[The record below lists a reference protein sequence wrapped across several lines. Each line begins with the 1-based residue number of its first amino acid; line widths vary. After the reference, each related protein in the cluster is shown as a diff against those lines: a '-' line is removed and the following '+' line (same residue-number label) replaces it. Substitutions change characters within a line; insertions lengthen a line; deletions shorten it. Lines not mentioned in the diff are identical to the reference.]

1 MYEQQLDTIQ
11 QQFDESQQR
20 VQVLQTDLANRE
32 KVFRDLND
40 QAFRQA
46 NAIVETANQEAQLMV
61 SQAVS
66 TAKLLL
72 AQLAKLMNETREV
85 DANLQQQFDD
95 LSQTIQ
101 NLQNQQLEI
110 SPNREDWDNISSPF
124 DVESPWLVKMDE
136 KVWSYPSRANL
147 LNDSKKIRCI
157 AVIDLRTNKG
167 GTAFKRP
174 FEGVFIW
181 LKGSDWNG
189 L

>member
-1 MYEQQLDTIQ
+1 MNAEFRILKNGYDRFQVDQKLQKYEEEFVQLQTKVQMYEQQLDTIQ

-110 SPNREDWDNISSPF
+110 SPNRED
-124 DVESPWLVKMDE
+124 
-136 KVWSYPSRANL
+136 
-147 LNDSKKIRCI
+147 
-157 AVIDLRTNKG
+157 
-167 GTAFKRP
+167 
-174 FEGVFIW
+174 
-181 LKGSDWNG
+181 
-189 L
+189 

>member
-1 MYEQQLDTIQ
+1 MNAEFRILKNGYDRFQVDQKLQKYQEEFVQLQTKVQMYEQQLDTIQ

-46 NAIVETANQEAQLMV
+46 NAIVETANQEAQLIV

-110 SPNREDWDNISSPF
+110 SPNRED
-124 DVESPWLVKMDE
+124 
-136 KVWSYPSRANL
+136 
-147 LNDSKKIRCI
+147 
-157 AVIDLRTNKG
+157 
-167 GTAFKRP
+167 
-174 FEGVFIW
+174 
-181 LKGSDWNG
+181 
-189 L
+189 

>member
-1 MYEQQLDTIQ
+1 MNAEFRILKNGYDRFQVDQKLQKYQEEFVQLQTKVQMYEQQLDTIQ

-110 SPNREDWDNISSPF
+110 SPNRED
-124 DVESPWLVKMDE
+124 
-136 KVWSYPSRANL
+136 
-147 LNDSKKIRCI
+147 
-157 AVIDLRTNKG
+157 
-167 GTAFKRP
+167 
-174 FEGVFIW
+174 
-181 LKGSDWNG
+181 
-189 L
+189 